1 MVHSLKDPESKSA
14 PSRQIQT
21 HGKPIDLH
29 QTESYPAA
37 KEISEFVQFTIMPS
51 TDTLVLLFLLTLWDH
66 QVITRITH

>member
-1 MVHSLKDPESKSA
+1 MVHSLKDPEAKSI

-21 HGKPIDLH
+21 HGKSIDLH

-51 TDTLVLLFLLTLWDH
+51 KNTLLL
-66 QVITRITH
+66 